1 MASFR
6 CRNFLFFVT
15 FYDRIALSCLTE
27 SSGGDSGQGRA
38 GLISRSVGGPALKS
52 SRAGGRKQ
60 KQENGPRG
68 PGAPHENRHIP
79 SAREVVTV
87 VTVM

>member
-1 MASFR
+1 MYRPLGHSRGYSGTLIYTHTQYGNQGCARLSF
-6 CRNFLFFVT
+6 
-15 FYDRIALSCLTE
+15 
-27 SSGGDSGQGRA
+27 
-38 GLISRSVGGPALKS
+38 RSVGGPALKS